1 MNEALTSILCAKS
14 AGSFVTSPNPSAS
27 KQTVPGNVTMVLYRA
42 VVSHR
47 PRALMAHS
55 PPTPP
60 VALNASA
67 RSPQLLGQPNIEITL
82 ERKLSP
88 GIPKEYGKHLIE
100 EVLCDA
106 VFRPKCFCIR
116 IEKGDF
122 IEQGAVRYKG
132 IGLDRYSLR
141 FLFDKSPCPPR
152 EEWQKPECRP
162 DGKDFGTIQ
171 RNGGSYFL
179 AHVAG
184 VSKEEEQD
192 DIDLA
197 LARLNTLVPEDQQR
211 SRITEFAEHLHVFFF
226 SALRAGGSAT
236 REPSAAL
243 SPDPTVQRIRRRK
256 SPAKPQ
262 RPYLPPRTPPVRG
275 GRRMAPT
282 PKTTTISFFTSF
294 EDFDRMPV
302 EAAHIIPH
310 SIGARSGKNEML
322 NDSQLAAL
330 HLLDMFDSTAMA
342 LIDGAGIDTPKNA
355 ILLSKNWRHFF
366 GTFQV
371 YFDKADNQ
379 ANTYTVCVAN
389 PNESIRSLPRTVTFQ
404 WESIELPSPH
414 LLALHKAVAKI
425 MYLTGAGECT
435 DHIDRYDSA
444 ETIAADGSTNLAIL
458 LNLRLFTSPIR
469 AY

>member
-1 MNEALTSILCAKS
+1 MDDNEGTINLGHPVPPQETGHRRQQSLQDIIKFAFQRPAPPLLEAQRVQALARFSQLLA
-14 AGSFVTSPNPSAS
+14 
-27 KQTVPGNVTMVLYRA
+27 MYRA
-42 VVSHR
+42 HLPHTAADGYDAAKVVELFHEY
-47 PRALMAHS
+47 AL
-55 PPTPP
+55 
-60 VALNASA
+60 
-67 RSPQLLGQPNIEITL
+67 L
-82 ERKLSP
+82 EVSK
-88 GIPKEYGKHLIE
+88 
-100 EVLCDA
+100 D
-106 VFRPKCFCIR
+106 R
-116 IEKGDF
+116 I
-122 IEQGAVRYKG
+122 
-132 IGLDRYSLR
+132 LR
-141 FLFDKSPCPPR
+141 
-152 EEWQKPECRP
+152 
-162 DGKDFGTIQ
+162 
-171 RNGGSYFL
+171 YFL

-226 SALRAGGSAT
+226 SARECSKKPFSAVHPDLKLTDLNATVRAGGGAT
-236 REPSAAL
+236 RDPSAAL
-243 SPDPTVQRIRRRK
+243 SPDRTVQRIGVRNRPPSLKDHVSLRERHRCAISGAFSDDEYKARRK
-256 SPAKPQ
+256 ADGVDAKDDDDI
-262 RPYLPPRTPPVRG
+262 L
-275 GRRMAPT
+275 
-282 PKTTTISFFTSF
+282 FTSF

-330 HLLDMFDSTAMA
+330 HLLDMFDSTATA

-355 ILLSKNWRHFF
+355 ILLSKNWHYFF

-379 ANTYTVCVAN
+379 ANSYTVCVAN

-404 WESIELPSPH
+404 SESIELPSPH

-444 ETIAADGSTNLAIL
+444 DTIAADGSTNLAIL